1 MTCCCFHVSA
11 YSHRVCRPV
20 SPSLSMY
27 SIGVRSCVGNA
38 HYNSAL
44 KEMNEP
50 TRAPLS
56 GRLQALK
63 FSAARAAGADRGEL
77 ISTCQWAERW
87 FMIDAGY

>member
-1 MTCCCFHVSA
+1 
-11 YSHRVCRPV
+11 
-20 SPSLSMY
+20 MY